1 MGAHCYFFWLMGS
14 VVAAAVVVGFVFFG
28 VAHEGGPQASHYAR
42 GTDRDRPHFTNDRPP
57 YP

>member
-1 MGAHCYFFWLMGS
+1 MGS